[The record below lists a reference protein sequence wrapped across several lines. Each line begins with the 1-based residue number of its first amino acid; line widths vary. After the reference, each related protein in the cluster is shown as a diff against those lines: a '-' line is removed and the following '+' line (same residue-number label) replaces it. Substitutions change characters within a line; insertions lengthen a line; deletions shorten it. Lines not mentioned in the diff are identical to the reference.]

1 SLQNTSIMK
10 GKSRS
15 KPKTMDEYLAEV
27 SPEKRAALQK
37 LRKAIRAAA
46 PGLEE
51 CISYGIAAFR
61 LNGKFLVGIG
71 AATSRCAFYLGSTL
85 RSHKA
90 DLKGYETSTGTIR
103 FEPEKP
109 LPAALVRKLVRSRIK
124 QRMGK

>member
-1 SLQNTSIMK
+1 
-10 GKSRS
+10 
-15 KPKTMDEYLAEV
+15 MDEYLAEV

-51 CISYGIAAFR
+51 CISYGTAAFR
-61 LNGKFLVGIG
+61 LNGKFLVGMG